1 MAAAM
6 DAEPSTVIDI
16 EARASPL
23 RLLDLMHL
31 RLLLCRSARLLRL
44 PARRR
49 APAACALTCARTAL
63 SPRARRR
70 MRRCTRD
77 ARAAHGCSSL
87 QSVAAPAWSSRR
99 CAWRRST
106 PSRATTRS
114 YTRRRARRCAA
125 LHGRQPYLPRRRLQL
140 TRARAAAQVMEK
152 INGRLGAEHT
162 LDKEW
167 VEQTDKRAAQARVVP
182 GAALSAPALSL
193 RRRAHALARAPAEA
207 RAPGGGAE
215 RRQVKLSQGARLASS
230 WGSCALNP
238 DAPRHPCDRAGG
250 DPPGPHRTG
259 RALGVARRPAGRVQ
273 GVRALARLLHHACAH
288 RWDVPRCGAH
298 RGGDEQ
304 LQPRVQLRAESR
316 NRGGRCRRADQRQ
329 GTHQV
334 LASICRAAS
343 DAVWLARCSSR
354 LRQG

>member
-16 EARASPL
+16 EARAPPL
-23 RLLDLMHL
+23 RLLDLLHL

-77 ARAAHGCSSL
+77 ARAARGCSSL

-114 YTRRRARRCAA
+114 STRRRARRCAA

-152 INGRLGAEHT
+152 INGRLGAEHM

-215 RRQVKLSQGARLASS
+215 RRQVKLSQGARLASG
-230 WGSCALNP
+230 WCSCALDP
-238 DAPRHPCDRAGG
+238 DASSPLRPR
-250 DPPGPHRTG
+250 
-259 RALGVARRPAGRVQ
+259 RRRSAWATPSWAST
-273 GVRALARLLHHACAH
+273 
-288 RWDVPRCGAH
+288 W
-298 RGGDEQ
+298 
-304 LQPRVQLRAESR
+304 
-316 NRGGRCRRADQRQ
+316 RRAA
-329 GTHQV
+329 T
-334 LASICRAAS
+334 CRARS
-343 DAVWLARCSSR
+343 RRSCARATTAQR
-354 LRQG
+354 LRTSSPCASPWCALRRR